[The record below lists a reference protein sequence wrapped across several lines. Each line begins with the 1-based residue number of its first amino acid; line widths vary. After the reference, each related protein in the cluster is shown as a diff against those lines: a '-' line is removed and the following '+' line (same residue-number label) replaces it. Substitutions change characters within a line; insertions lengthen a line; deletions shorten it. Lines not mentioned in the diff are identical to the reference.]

1 MENGGLFGN
10 FLKVS
15 LPLLPYHLKTIPSAD
30 TTVPPIPLCFVCP
43 RPVNPQS
50 CSPSQ
55 SPPVFDII
63 KEFPSEA
70 INLPVHKA
78 AEESKW
84 KIVGC
89 QCCKRERGRRGRR
102 KLSSLDIGANSNSN
116 LPLCMSFPPAPA
128 SGPGGVKS
136 VVTEVEVEFHFEEW
150 S

>member
-15 LPLLPYHLKTIPSAD
+15 LPMLPYHLKTIPSAD
-30 TTVPPIPLCFVCP
+30 ITVPSLLCLPTVS
-43 RPVNPQS
+43 PQS
-50 CSPSQ
+50 CPPSQ

-70 INLPVHKA
+70 INLPFHKA

-84 KIVGC
+84 KIVGY
-89 QCCKRERGRRGRR
+89 QCCKRERGRRGPR

-116 LPLCMSFPPAPA
+116 LPLCMSFPPSPA
-128 SGPGGVKS
+128 SCPGGVKS
-136 VVTEVEVEFHFEEW
+136 VVTEVEFHSEEW